1 MPRIVLTLLFC
12 CLGLLTVSH
21 PAFAYDRV
29 TVLVGNTSSAGDEFI
44 REFRSQLAEHGITQ
58 VSIRNISNA
67 PLGST
72 DSGVLVAVGVQ
83 ALQHAASQKGNQ
95 PVLGVLIPQPAYAK
109 IRASAVN
116 ANITAIFLDQ
126 PPSRQMR
133 LLHKLLP
140 QAESVGILLGPTSA
154 RGSEIL
160 AKAAQDSGLKAVM
173 ATIQHEDDLTSSLK
187 PLLETSSALL
197 AVPDPLVHQRGTAQ
211 TLLLTSYRYQKPV
224 IGYSQAYVTAGAL
237 AAVYS
242 SPEDIARQAAEIT
255 GNYPDRQS
263 ALPSPQPP
271 RYFSVGI
278 NRQVARSLSI
288 ESQETESLTKYL
300 IKEEQ

>member
-1 MPRIVLTLLFC
+1 MPQITPTLLFC
-12 CLGLLTVSH
+12 CLGLLALT
-21 PAFAYDRV
+21 PAAFAYDRV

-44 REFRSQLAEHGITQ
+44 REFRSQLAKQGVNQ
-58 VSIRNISNA
+58 VSIRNISGA
-67 PLGST
+67 ALAST
-72 DSGVLVAVGVQ
+72 DDGMLVAVGVQ
-83 ALQHAASQKGNQ
+83 ALQHAANQKGNH

-116 ANITAIFLDQ
+116 SNISAIFLDQ

-133 LLHKLLP
+133 LLHQLLP
-140 QAESVGILLGPTSA
+140 QAESVGILLGPTST
-154 RGSEIL
+154 RDSEVL
-160 AKAAQDSGLKAVM
+160 TKAAQDSGLKAVM

-187 PLLETSSALL
+187 PLLESSSVLL
-197 AVPDPLVHQRGTAQ
+197 AVPDPVVHQRGTAQ

-255 GNYPDRQS
+255 RNYPDRQS

-278 NRQVARSLSI
+278 NRQVARSLNI
-288 ESQETESLTKYL
+288 DIQDTEALTKYL

>member
-1 MPRIVLTLLFC
+1 MPQITPTLLLC
-12 CLGLLTVSH
+12 CLGLLAFT
-21 PAFAYDRV
+21 PAAFAYDRV

-44 REFRSQLAEHGITQ
+44 REFRSQLAKNGVNQ
-58 VSIRNISNA
+58 VSIRNISDA
-67 PLGST
+67 ALASSDDGM
-72 DSGVLVAVGVQ
+72 LVAVGVQ
-83 ALQHAASQKGNQ
+83 ALQHAANQKGNQ
-95 PVLGVLIPQPAYAK
+95 PVLGVLIPQPVYPK

-116 ANITAIFLDQ
+116 SNISAIFLDQ
-126 PPSRQMR
+126 PPTRQMR
-133 LLHKLLP
+133 LLHQLLP
-140 QAESVGILLGPTSA
+140 QAESVGILLGPTSTQ
-154 RGSEIL
+154 GSEIL

-173 ATIQHEDDLTSSLK
+173 ATIQHEDNLTSSLK
-187 PLLETSSALL
+187 PLLESSSALL

-242 SPEDIARQAAEIT
+242 SPADIARQAAEIT
-255 GNYPDRQS
+255 SNYPDRQG

-278 NRQVARSLSI
+278 NRQVARSLNI
-288 ESQETESLTKYL
+288 DIQDTESLTKSL

>member
-1 MPRIVLTLLFC
+1 MPRIIPALLFC
-12 CLGLLTVSH
+12 CLELLAFS
-21 PAFAYDRV
+21 PAAHAYDRV
-29 TVLVGNTSSAGDEFI
+29 TVLVGNTSSAVDEFI
-44 REFRSQLAEHGITQ
+44 REFRSQLAEHGVNQI
-58 VSIRNISNA
+58 SIRNISDTALASADN
-67 PLGST
+67 
-72 DSGVLVAVGVQ
+72 GVLVAVGVQ
-83 ALQHAASQKGNQ
+83 ALQQAANQKGSQ
-95 PVLGVLIPQPAYAK
+95 PILGVLIPQPAYGK

-116 ANITAIFLDQ
+116 SNISAIFLDQ

-133 LLHKLLP
+133 LLHQLLP
-140 QAESVGILLGPTSA
+140 QAESVGILLGPTST
-154 RGSEIL
+154 RGSEVL

-173 ATIQHEDDLTSSLK
+173 TTIQDEDDLTSSLK

-255 GNYPDRQS
+255 SNYPDRQS

-278 NRQVARSLSI
+278 NRQVARSLNI
-288 ESQETESLTKYL
+288 DIQDTESLTKYL